1 MCETR
6 SESTMS
12 SKQIAQALQGAGA
25 GAGCSSVMVPVSVR
39 VPVLV
44 LELTVVL
51 GHKSDLLLERLDIAE
66 AAKSS
71 RQSSS
76 TPISSRQY
84 TLREVALRNISNIFS
99 SRVRCTLCLATST
112 TASFL

>member
-1 MCETR
+1 
-6 SESTMS
+6 
-12 SKQIAQALQGAGA
+12 
-25 GAGCSSVMVPVSVR
+25 MVPVSVR

-51 GHKSDLLLERLDIAE
+51 GHKSDLDNINAMQILLRSICLDQDLLLERLDIAE

-76 TPISSRQY
+76 TPSSSRQY
-84 TLREVALRNISNIFS
+84 TLLK
-99 SRVRCTLCLATST
+99 
-112 TASFL
+112 